1 MSESMRERPPCSIK
15 DGCGKSRV
23 CSEGVLTKTQNR
35 LISSATANYAP
46 FCETSCR
53 SSKPARSS
61 SELRD
66 AMPSVNSPGFA
77 KRPVSNG
84 LPVSVMK
91 GTCKTPFSGSSNL
104 KGLKG
109 WNVVAGPARGVYNSV
124 SDAFPQESAQSYRDF
139 RPASVTKSTHRVS
152 TAERALL
159 VGVGWKRAPRFP
171 GMPAGEQG
179 RENLSELVELARS
192 AGADV
197 AGTVFQLREAAD
209 PATLVGRGKLDEI
222 RAEAT
227 AHKAPL
233 IIFDS
238 NLSPIQQRNI
248 ETATDRRVIDRTQL
262 ILDIFARHA
271 RSREGQL
278 QVELAQLNYLLPR
291 LTGKGTA
298 MSRLGGKSGG
308 GGAGGAGGGA
318 GRIGV
323 RGPGEKK
330 LETDRRRIR
339 DRVRKIEISIDEVR
353 KQRALR
359 REARNAVPLGT
370 IALVGY
376 TNAGKST
383 LFNALSRA
391 EVLVSS
397 RMFATLD
404 PTIRALRFPSN
415 RRVLVSDT
423 VGFIRD
429 LPKGLLTAFRA
440 TLEEVQEA
448 SLILHVSDVSNPHH
462 EELDGEVEKI
472 LRELGVDGR
481 PRLPVLNK
489 MDRLTPEER
498 KAVTNGAGK
507 CADTGNAPV
516 LVSAL
521 TGDGIEELLRRMD
534 AEMPTD
540 PLVTLSIRMPL
551 AEGRTLAMIHALGRV
566 LHSEIDDSHMRL
578 DAEVPA
584 SIAKRLRLKDYSVEE
599 TFPRAVS

>member
-1 MSESMRERPPCSIK
+1 MKTVHTTETRER
-15 DGCGKSRV
+15 V
-23 CSEGVLTKTQNR
+23 
-35 LISSATANYAP
+35 
-46 FCETSCR
+46 
-53 SSKPARSS
+53 
-61 SELRD
+61 
-66 AMPSVNSPGFA
+66 
-77 KRPVSNG
+77 
-84 LPVSVMK
+84 
-91 GTCKTPFSGSSNL
+91 
-104 KGLKG
+104 
-109 WNVVAGPARGVYNSV
+109 
-124 SDAFPQESAQSYRDF
+124 
-139 RPASVTKSTHRVS
+139 
-152 TAERALL
+152 LL
-159 VGVGWKRAPRFP
+159 VGVGRKKAPRLP
-171 GMPAGEQG
+171 GVPAGEAE
-179 RENLSELVELARS
+179 RELLSELEELARS
-192 AGADV
+192 AGAEV
-197 AGTVFQLREAAD
+197 AGSIFQMREAVD
-209 PATLVGRGKLDEI
+209 PSTVIGRGKLEEVKI
-222 RAEAT
+222 EAQMRRA
-227 AHKAPL
+227 PVVV
-233 IIFDS
+233 FDGS
-238 NLSPIQQRNI
+238 LTPGQQRNI
-248 ETATDRRVIDRTQL
+248 ERGTDCRVIDRTQL

-278 QVELAQLNYLLPR
+278 QVELAQLNYMLPR

-339 DRVRKIEISIDEVR
+339 DRVGKIQASIDEVR

-404 PTIRALRFPSN
+404 PTIRALRLPSN

-448 SLILHVSDVSNPHH
+448 AIILLVSDVSNPHH
-462 EELDGEVEKI
+462 DEFDEEVEKI
-472 LRELGVDGR
+472 LRELGMADR
-481 PRLPVLNK
+481 PRLHVLNK
-489 MDRLTPEER
+489 IDRLAPEER
-498 KAVTNGAGK
+498 SAILNGAARSAG
-507 CADTGNAPV
+507 AEGAPV

-521 TGDGIEELLRRMD
+521 TGEGIDELLRRID
-534 AEMPTD
+534 AQMPID
-540 PLVTLSIRMPL
+540 PIITLSMRLPM
-551 AEGRTLAMIHALGRV
+551 AEGRTLALIHALGRV
-566 LHSEIDDSHMRL
+566 LRSEVNDSHVRL

-584 SIAKRLRLKDYSVEE
+584 SIAKRLRLHKYAERE
-599 TFPRAVS
+599 TLGLSSS

>member
-1 MSESMRERPPCSIK
+1 
-15 DGCGKSRV
+15 V
-23 CSEGVLTKTQNR
+23 TKTSQ
-35 LISSATANYAP
+35 T
-46 FCETSCR
+46 
-53 SSKPARSS
+53 
-61 SELRD
+61 
-66 AMPSVNSPGFA
+66 
-77 KRPVSNG
+77 
-84 LPVSVMK
+84 
-91 GTCKTPFSGSSNL
+91 
-104 KGLKG
+104 
-109 WNVVAGPARGVYNSV
+109 
-124 SDAFPQESAQSYRDF
+124 
-139 RPASVTKSTHRVS
+139 VS
-152 TAERALL
+152 TADRALL
-159 VGVGWKRAPRFP
+159 VGLGWKRKPRFP

-179 RENLSELVELARS
+179 RESLLELVELARS
-192 AGADV
+192 AGAEI
-197 AGTVFQLREAAD
+197 AGTVFQMRESAD

-227 AHKAPL
+227 AHKTPL

-238 NLSPIQQRNI
+238 NLSPMQQRNI
-248 ETATDRRVIDRTQL
+248 EEATERRVIDRTQL
-262 ILDIFARHA
+262 ILDIFAKHA

-278 QVELAQLNYLLPR
+278 QVELAQLNYMLPR
-291 LTGKGTA
+291 LTGKGTS

-308 GGAGGAGGGA
+308 GGSGGA

-339 DRVRKIEISIDEVR
+339 DRVGKIQKSIEDIR

-404 PTIRALRFPSN
+404 PTIRAIRLPSN

-429 LPKGLLTAFRA
+429 LPKALLTAFRA

-462 EELDGEVEKI
+462 SELDEEVDKI
-472 LRELGVDGR
+472 LNDLGVADR
-481 PRLPVLNK
+481 PKLCVFNK
-489 MDRLTPEER
+489 VDRLSPEQR
-498 KAVTNGAGK
+498 ASLTHPHAMGTDANAG
-507 CADTGNAPV
+507 PV
-516 LVSAL
+516 LVSGL
-521 TGDGIEELLRRMD
+521 TGERVEELLRRMD
-534 AEMPTD
+534 AALPVD
-540 PLVTLSIRMPL
+540 PVVTLSLRVPL
-551 AEGRTLAMIHALGRV
+551 AEGRTLALVHALGRV
-566 LHSEIDDSHMRL
+566 LHSEVEDSHML
-578 DAEVPA
+578 MDAEVPV
-584 SIAKRLRLKDYSVEE
+584 SIARKLKLS
-599 TFPRAVS
+599 TFAKDGTSSRTRA

>member
-1 MSESMRERPPCSIK
+1 
-15 DGCGKSRV
+15 
-23 CSEGVLTKTQNR
+23 L
-35 LISSATANYAP
+35 
-46 FCETSCR
+46 
-53 SSKPARSS
+53 
-61 SELRD
+61 
-66 AMPSVNSPGFA
+66 
-77 KRPVSNG
+77 
-84 LPVSVMK
+84 
-91 GTCKTPFSGSSNL
+91 
-104 KGLKG
+104 
-109 WNVVAGPARGVYNSV
+109 
-124 SDAFPQESAQSYRDF
+124 
-139 RPASVTKSTHRVS
+139 
-152 TAERALL
+152 
-159 VGVGWKRAPRFP
+159 GWKRKPRFP

-179 RENLSELVELARS
+179 RESLLELVELARS
-192 AGADV
+192 AGAEV
-197 AGTVFQLREAAD
+197 AGTVFQIRESAD

-238 NLSPIQQRNI
+238 NLSPMQQRNI
-248 ETATDRRVIDRTQL
+248 EAATERRVIDRTQL

-278 QVELAQLNYLLPR
+278 QVELAQLNYMLPR
-291 LTGKGTA
+291 LTGKGA
-298 MSRLGGKSGG
+298 SMSRLGGKSGG
-308 GGAGGAGGGA
+308 GGSGGAGGGA

-339 DRVRKIEISIDEVR
+339 DRVGKIQNSIEDIR

-404 PTIRALRFPSN
+404 PTIRAIRLPSN

-448 SLILHVSDVSNPHH
+448 ALILHVSDVSNPHH
-462 EELDGEVEKI
+462 AELDEEVDKI
-472 LRELGVDGR
+472 LNDLGVADR
-481 PRLPVLNK
+481 PRLRVLNK
-489 MDRLTPEER
+489 VDRLTKEQRAPLLHPY
-498 KAVTNGAGK
+498 TNG
-507 CADTGNAPV
+507 TGTNEGPV
-516 LVSAL
+516 LVSGL
-521 TGDGIEELLRRMD
+521 TGEGVEELLRRMD
-534 AEMPTD
+534 AALPVD
-540 PLVTLSIRMPL
+540 PVVTLSLRLPL
-551 AEGRTLAMIHALGRV
+551 AEGRTLALVHALGRV
-566 LHSEIDDSHMRL
+566 IHSEVEDSHMLL
-578 DAEVPA
+578 DAEVPI
-584 SIAKRLRLKDYSVEE
+584 SIARKLKLDAFANDGTSKRV
-599 TFPRAVS
+599 PA

>member
-1 MSESMRERPPCSIK
+1 MS
-15 DGCGKSRV
+15 
-23 CSEGVLTKTQNR
+23 KTEHQ
-35 LISSATANYAP
+35 I
-46 FCETSCR
+46 
-53 SSKPARSS
+53 
-61 SELRD
+61 
-66 AMPSVNSPGFA
+66 
-77 KRPVSNG
+77 
-84 LPVSVMK
+84 
-91 GTCKTPFSGSSNL
+91 
-104 KGLKG
+104 
-109 WNVVAGPARGVYNSV
+109 
-124 SDAFPQESAQSYRDF
+124 
-139 RPASVTKSTHRVS
+139 S

-179 RENLSELVELARS
+179 RESLAELVELTRS
-192 AGADV
+192 AGAEV

-227 AHKAPL
+227 VHRAPL

-248 ETATDRRVIDRTQL
+248 EAATDRRVIDRTQL

-291 LTGKGTA
+291 LTGKGVA

-308 GGAGGAGGGA
+308 GGAGGAGGGT

-339 DRVRKIEISIDEVR
+339 DRVRRIQSDIDDVR
-353 KQRALR
+353 KQRSQR
-359 REARNAVPLGT
+359 REARNAIPLGT

-404 PTIRALRFPSN
+404 PTIRALRLPSN

-448 SLILHVSDVSNPHH
+448 ALLLHVSDASNPHH
-462 EELDGEVEKI
+462 DELDEEVDKI
-472 LRELGVDGR
+472 LRELGVAER
-481 PRLPVLNK
+481 PRLHVLNK
-489 MDRLTPEER
+489 IDKLSAEER
-498 KAVTNGAGK
+498 KTVESTAA
-507 CADTGNAPV
+507 NANTPV
-516 LVSAL
+516 VVSAM
-521 TGDGIEELLRRMD
+521 TGEGLDELLRRMD
-534 AEMPTD
+534 TAMPTD
-540 PLVTLSIRMPL
+540 PVLTMSIRLPL
-551 AEGRTLAMIHALGRV
+551 AEGRTLAMIHALGKV
-566 LHSEIDDSHMRL
+566 LHTEIDESHMRL
-578 DAEVPA
+578 HAEIPA
-584 SIAKRLRLKDYSVEE
+584 SIAKRLRLNDYVVEE
-599 TFPRAVS
+599 TFRPLAS

>member
-1 MSESMRERPPCSIK
+1 
-15 DGCGKSRV
+15 
-23 CSEGVLTKTQNR
+23 
-35 LISSATANYAP
+35 
-46 FCETSCR
+46 
-53 SSKPARSS
+53 
-61 SELRD
+61 
-66 AMPSVNSPGFA
+66 
-77 KRPVSNG
+77 
-84 LPVSVMK
+84 MK
-91 GTCKTPFSGSSNL
+91 
-104 KGLKG
+104 
-109 WNVVAGPARGVYNSV
+109 
-124 SDAFPQESAQSYRDF
+124 AQHS
-139 RPASVTKSTHRVS
+139 VS

-171 GMPAGEQG
+171 GMPASEQG
-179 RENLSELVELARS
+179 RESLAELVELARS
-192 AGADV
+192 AGAEV

-238 NLSPIQQRNI
+238 NLSPVQQRNI

-339 DRVRKIEISIDEVR
+339 DRVRKIQASIDEVR

-397 RMFATLD
+397 KMFATLD
-404 PTIRALRFPSN
+404 PTVRAIRLLSN
-415 RRVLVSDT
+415 RRVLLSDT

-448 SLILHVSDVSNPHH
+448 ALILHVSDVSNPLYQ
-462 EELDGEVEKI
+462 ELDEDVDKI
-472 LRELGVDGR
+472 LRELDVAER
-481 PRLPVLNK
+481 PRLHVLNK
-489 MDRLTPEER
+489 VDRLNPEER
-498 KAVTNGAGK
+498 RVLESRMANAG
-507 CADTGNAPV
+507 DDAP
-516 LVSAL
+516 LGVSAL
-521 TGDGIEELLRRMD
+521 TGDGIGELLRRMD
-534 AEMPTD
+534 AAMPID
-540 PLVTLSIRMPL
+540 PVLTLSLRLPL

-566 LHSEIDDSHMRL
+566 LHSEVDDSHMRL
-578 DAEVPA
+578 EAEIPSSV
-584 SIAKRLRLKDYSVEE
+584 AKRLRLNAFRVGG
-599 TFPRAVS
+599 TFQPTLS

>member
-1 MSESMRERPPCSIK
+1 MNLGEERPSAPWFPPYA
-15 DGCGKSRV
+15 GSR
-23 CSEGVLTKTQNR
+23 TN
-35 LISSATANYAP
+35 
-46 FCETSCR
+46 
-53 SSKPARSS
+53 
-61 SELRD
+61 
-66 AMPSVNSPGFA
+66 
-77 KRPVSNG
+77 
-84 LPVSVMK
+84 
-91 GTCKTPFSGSSNL
+91 
-104 KGLKG
+104 
-109 WNVVAGPARGVYNSV
+109 
-124 SDAFPQESAQSYRDF
+124 
-139 RPASVTKSTHRVS
+139 SVTKTSQTVS
-152 TAERALL
+152 TADRALL
-159 VGVGWKRAPRFP
+159 VGLGWKRAPRFP

-179 RENLSELVELARS
+179 RESLLELVELARS
-192 AGADV
+192 AGAEI
-197 AGTVFQLREAAD
+197 AGTVFQVRESAD

-222 RAEAT
+222 RAEAM
-227 AHKAPL
+227 AHKSPL

-238 NLSPIQQRNI
+238 NLSPMQQRNI
-248 ETATDRRVIDRTQL
+248 EAATERRVIDRTQL
-262 ILDIFARHA
+262 ILDIFANHA

-278 QVELAQLNYLLPR
+278 QVELAQLNYMLPR
-291 LTGKGTA
+291 LTGKGA
-298 MSRLGGKSGG
+298 SMARLGKSGA

-339 DRVRKIEISIDEVR
+339 DRIGKIQNRIEDVR

-404 PTIRALRFPSN
+404 PTIRAIRLPSN

-448 SLILHVSDVSNPHH
+448 ALILQVSDVSNPHH
-462 EELDGEVEKI
+462 AELDEEVDKI
-472 LRELGVDGR
+472 LNDLGVADR
-481 PRLPVLNK
+481 PRLRIFNK
-489 MDRLTPEER
+489 VDRLTKEQRAPLIHPY
-498 KAVTNGAGK
+498 AMGAGTNGE
-507 CADTGNAPV
+507 PL

-521 TGDGIEELLRRMD
+521 TGEGVEELLRRMD
-534 AEMPTD
+534 AALPVDSVVM
-540 PLVTLSIRMPL
+540 LSLRLPL
-551 AEGRTLAMIHALGRV
+551 AEGRTLALVHALGRV
-566 LHSEIDDSHMRL
+566 LHSEVEDSHMLL
-578 DAEVPA
+578 DAEVPV
-584 SIAKRLRLKDYSVEE
+584 SIARRLKLNAFAADGTSS
-599 TFPRAVS
+599 RARA

>member
-1 MSESMRERPPCSIK
+1 
-15 DGCGKSRV
+15 
-23 CSEGVLTKTQNR
+23 
-35 LISSATANYAP
+35 
-46 FCETSCR
+46 
-53 SSKPARSS
+53 
-61 SELRD
+61 
-66 AMPSVNSPGFA
+66 
-77 KRPVSNG
+77 
-84 LPVSVMK
+84 
-91 GTCKTPFSGSSNL
+91 
-104 KGLKG
+104 
-109 WNVVAGPARGVYNSV
+109 
-124 SDAFPQESAQSYRDF
+124 
-139 RPASVTKSTHRVS
+139 
-152 TAERALL
+152 
-159 VGVGWKRAPRFP
+159 
-171 GMPAGEQG
+171 MPAGEQG
-179 RENLSELVELARS
+179 RESLLELVELTRS
-192 AGADV
+192 AGAEI
-197 AGTVFQLREAAD
+197 AGTVFQLRDSAD

-227 AHKAPL
+227 AHRAPL

-238 NLSPIQQRNI
+238 DLSPMQQRNI
-248 ETATDRRVIDRTQL
+248 EEATDRRVIDRTQL

-278 QVELAQLNYLLPR
+278 QVELAQLNYMLPR
-291 LTGKGTA
+291 LTGKGVA

-308 GGAGGAGGGA
+308 GGAGGAAGGA

-339 DRVRKIEISIDEVR
+339 ERVRKIQSTIEEVR

-397 RMFATLD
+397 KMFATLD
-404 PTIRALRFPSN
+404 PTIRALRLPSN

-448 SLILHVSDVSNPHH
+448 ALILHVSDVSNPRY
-462 EELDGEVEKI
+462 EELDEEVEKI
-472 LRELGVDGR
+472 LHELGVEAR
-481 PRLPVLNK
+481 PRLRVLNK
-489 MDRLTPEER
+489 VDRLPSEDR
-498 KAVTNGAGK
+498 KAIALATSNGAGSNST
-507 CADTGNAPV
+507 AILA
-516 LVSAL
+516 SAL
-521 TGDGIEELLRRMD
+521 TGEGIDELLRRID
-534 AEMPTD
+534 AEMPID
-540 PLVTLSIRMPL
+540 PLITLSMRLPL
-551 AEGRTLAMIHALGRV
+551 SEGRTLALIHALGRV
-566 LHSEIDDSHMRL
+566 LHSEVNDSHMRL

-584 SIAKRLRLKDYSVEE
+584 SIAKRLRLNNFRVEE
-599 TFPRAVS
+599 TSRLSAS

>member
-1 MSESMRERPPCSIK
+1 MKHQHEVKNSE
-15 DGCGKSRV
+15 RV
-23 CSEGVLTKTQNR
+23 
-35 LISSATANYAP
+35 
-46 FCETSCR
+46 
-53 SSKPARSS
+53 
-61 SELRD
+61 
-66 AMPSVNSPGFA
+66 
-77 KRPVSNG
+77 
-84 LPVSVMK
+84 
-91 GTCKTPFSGSSNL
+91 
-104 KGLKG
+104 
-109 WNVVAGPARGVYNSV
+109 
-124 SDAFPQESAQSYRDF
+124 
-139 RPASVTKSTHRVS
+139 
-152 TAERALL
+152 LL
-159 VGVGWKRAPRFP
+159 VGVAWKRRPRFP
-171 GMPAGEQG
+171 GVPAGEPE
-179 RENLSELVELARS
+179 RESLLELVELAKS
-192 AGADV
+192 AGAEIT
-197 AGTVFQLREAAD
+197 GTIFQLRDKAD
-209 PATLVGRGKLDEI
+209 PATLVGKGKLEEI

-227 AHKAPL
+227 AHRAPL

-238 NLSPIQQRNI
+238 NLSPMQQRNI
-248 ETATDRRVIDRTQL
+248 ERVTECRVIDRTQL

-278 QVELAQLNYLLPR
+278 QVELAQLNYMLPR
-291 LTGKGTA
+291 LTGHGAA

-308 GGAGGAGGGA
+308 GGAA

-339 DRVRKIEISIDEVR
+339 DRVHKIEAGINEVR

-391 EVLVSS
+391 EVLVSP

-404 PTIRALRFPSN
+404 PTIRALRLPSN

-448 SLILHVSDVSNPHH
+448 ALILHVSDVSNPHH
-462 EELDGEVEKI
+462 AELDDAVDKI
-472 LRELGVDGR
+472 LKDLGVSDR
-481 PRLPVLNK
+481 PKLHVFNK
-489 MDRLTPEER
+489 VDRLTPQER
-498 KAVTNGAGK
+498 APLLHPYAAGAGSS
-507 CADTGNAPV
+507 GGPV

-521 TGDGIEELLRRMD
+521 TGEGIDELLRRMD
-534 AEMPTD
+534 AVLPID
-540 PLVTLSIRMPL
+540 PVVTLSLRVPL
-551 AEGRTLAMIHALGRV
+551 AEGRTLALVHALGRV
-566 LHSEIDDSHMRL
+566 LRSEVEDSHMLL

-584 SIAKRLRLKDYSVEE
+584 SIARRLRLASYVSKE
-599 TFPRAVS
+599 TFQVTPA

>member
-1 MSESMRERPPCSIK
+1 M
-15 DGCGKSRV
+15 
-23 CSEGVLTKTQNR
+23 TKTSQ
-35 LISSATANYAP
+35 T
-46 FCETSCR
+46 
-53 SSKPARSS
+53 
-61 SELRD
+61 
-66 AMPSVNSPGFA
+66 
-77 KRPVSNG
+77 
-84 LPVSVMK
+84 
-91 GTCKTPFSGSSNL
+91 
-104 KGLKG
+104 
-109 WNVVAGPARGVYNSV
+109 
-124 SDAFPQESAQSYRDF
+124 
-139 RPASVTKSTHRVS
+139 VS
-152 TAERALL
+152 TADRALL
-159 VGVGWKRAPRFP
+159 VGLGWKRAPRFP

-179 RENLSELVELARS
+179 RESLLELVELARS
-192 AGADV
+192 AGAEI
-197 AGTVFQLREAAD
+197 AGTVFQVRESAD

-227 AHKAPL
+227 SHKAPL

-238 NLSPIQQRNI
+238 NLSPMQQRNI
-248 ETATDRRVIDRTQL
+248 EAATERRVIDRTQL
-262 ILDIFARHA
+262 ILDIFAKHA

-278 QVELAQLNYLLPR
+278 QVELAQLNYILPR
-291 LTGKGTA
+291 LTGKGA
-298 MSRLGGKSGG
+298 SMSRLGGKSGG

-339 DRVRKIEISIDEVR
+339 DRVGKIQNSIEDIR

-404 PTIRALRFPSN
+404 PTIRAIRLPSN

-448 SLILHVSDVSNPHH
+448 ALILQVSDVSNPHH
-462 EELDGEVEKI
+462 AELDEEVDKI
-472 LRELGVDGR
+472 LNDLGVADR
-481 PRLPVLNK
+481 PRLRVFNK
-489 MDRLTPEER
+489 VDRLTQEQRAPLIHPY
-498 KAVTNGAGK
+498 AMGAGTNGG
-507 CADTGNAPV
+507 PV

-521 TGDGIEELLRRMD
+521 TGEGVEELLRRMD
-534 AEMPTD
+534 AALPVD
-540 PLVTLSIRMPL
+540 PVVMLSLRLPL
-551 AEGRTLAMIHALGRV
+551 AEGRTLALVHALGRV
-566 LHSEIDDSHMRL
+566 LHSEVEDSHMLL
-578 DAEVPA
+578 DAEVPV
-584 SIAKRLRLKDYSVEE
+584 SIARRLKLNVFATGGTSSR
-599 TFPRAVS
+599 TRA

>member
-1 MSESMRERPPCSIK
+1 MKTTRPTESRER
-15 DGCGKSRV
+15 V
-23 CSEGVLTKTQNR
+23 
-35 LISSATANYAP
+35 
-46 FCETSCR
+46 
-53 SSKPARSS
+53 
-61 SELRD
+61 
-66 AMPSVNSPGFA
+66 
-77 KRPVSNG
+77 
-84 LPVSVMK
+84 
-91 GTCKTPFSGSSNL
+91 
-104 KGLKG
+104 
-109 WNVVAGPARGVYNSV
+109 
-124 SDAFPQESAQSYRDF
+124 
-139 RPASVTKSTHRVS
+139 
-152 TAERALL
+152 LL
-159 VGVGWKRAPRFP
+159 VGVGLKRASHVP
-171 GMPAGEQG
+171 GVDAGETE
-179 RENLSELVELARS
+179 RASLAELAELARS
-192 AGADV
+192 AGAQV
-197 AGTVFQLREAAD
+197 AGRVFQMRDKID
-209 PATLVGRGKLDEI
+209 PATVIGRGKIEEVKI
-222 RAEAT
+222 EAQL
-227 AHKAPL
+227 HNAPL
-233 IIFDS
+233 VIFDR
-238 NLSPIQQRNI
+238 NLTPTQLRNL
-248 ETATDRRVIDRTQL
+248 ESGTDCRVIDRTQL

-278 QVELAQLNYLLPR
+278 QVELAQLNYMLPR

-298 MSRLGGKSGG
+298 MSRLGGKSGA

-323 RGPGEKK
+323 RGPREKK

-339 DRVRKIEISIDEVR
+339 DRVRKIQTSIDEVR

-391 EVLVSS
+391 DVLVSS

-404 PTIRALRFPSN
+404 PTIRALRLPSN

-448 SLILHVSDVSNPHH
+448 ALVLHVSDVSNPHH
-462 EELDGEVEKI
+462 HELDEEVDKI

-481 PRLPVLNK
+481 PRLRVLNK

-498 KAVTNGAGK
+498 KAIINGAERSAG
-507 CADTGNAPV
+507 AGGAPV

-521 TGDGIEELLRRMD
+521 TGQGIEEMLRCMD

-540 PLVTLSIRMPL
+540 PVVAVSIRLPL
-551 AEGRTLAMIHALGRV
+551 ADGRTLALIH
-566 LHSEIDDSHMRL
+566 
-578 DAEVPA
+578 
-584 SIAKRLRLKDYSVEE
+584 
-599 TFPRAVS
+599 